1 MEDHHSGE
9 VVSFVIECIDQR
21 DPTSVLIQLENL
33 RTPRKQKTMMKNDN
47 ENCEYYDYLEI

>member
-33 RTPRKQKTMMKNDN
+33 RTPRKQKMMMKNDN